1 RVKNKAQVMALFQ
14 RLMLASALAA
24 GLVPAAS
31 HAATID
37 FNSVASS
44 ITSSAG
50 YALTGTEF
58 VSQGVRFVSN
68 SSSPLVLYAFSSTLG
83 NAVGLAASPDN
94 SVFLVGLDYS
104 IEVLPG
110 FTFDLLNLDL
120 IGQQGNS
127 LLGNVIGTSGSVTIS
142 YPAGSASNWMSAVSL
157 VGGTIG
163 TITSISFGSNAFVGL
178 DNLALTLSNTGGG
191 GGNVPEPAS
200 FALALAALAGIGVS
214 RRRQA

>member
-1 RVKNKAQVMALFQ
+1 MALFQ

-110 FTFDLLNLDL
+110 FTFDLLTLDL

-127 LLGNVIGTSGSVTIS
+127 LQGSVFGTTGSQTIS
-142 YPAGSASNWMSAVSL
+142 FARGGADSWINDYLAVTAAT
-157 VGGTIG
+157 TIG

-191 GGNVPEPAS
+191 GNNGGGNVPEPAS

>member
-1 RVKNKAQVMALFQ
+1 MALFQ

-83 NAVGLAASPDN
+83 TPSGVGLSASPDS
-94 SVFLVGLDYS
+94 SVFVVGRDFT
-104 IEVLPG
+104 IEIVSG
-110 FTFDLLNLDL
+110 FTFDLLSLDL
-120 IGQQGNS
+120 VGAASNSIQGTVFGS
-127 LLGNVIGTSGSVTIS
+127 SGNINVS
-142 YPAGSASNWMSAVSL
+142 YPAPTGAWSWLNGASL
-157 VGGTIG
+157 VSSTAAIG

-178 DNLALTLSNTGGG
+178 DNLALTLSSSGGNNGG